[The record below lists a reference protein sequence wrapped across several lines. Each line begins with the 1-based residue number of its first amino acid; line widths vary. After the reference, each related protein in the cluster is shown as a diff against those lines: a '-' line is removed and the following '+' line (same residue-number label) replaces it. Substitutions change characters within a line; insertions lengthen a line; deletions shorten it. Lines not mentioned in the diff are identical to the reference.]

1 MFNIDPG
8 GGEGE
13 RVSGSHPDNVV
24 ELLVVLFLFFV
35 VADGLRVVAAEV
47 SVVVPHL
54 LSDFT

>member
-8 GGEGE
+8 GGAGE
-13 RVSGSHPDNVV
+13 RVSGSHSDNVV

-35 VADGLRVVAAEV
+35 VAHGLHVVAAEV